1 VLTSLSILANFESY
15 SQKRIFA
22 LKINPMK
29 GFNFFIFTFIF
40 CTFIPVYSF
49 TQEDEETEQRDTL
62 HLFQKDEISYILFDS
77 INIRETPSL
86 QGKIVTKLPIGTQV
100 RITGKSTNCLYLNGV
115 KIPWYKIE
123 FGKNQEGY
131 IWGGKLSLAAE
142 KSAKNTK
149 TLFLF
154 GIEKA
159 GSNHLFY
166 TVKAIQNNKEVSSVT
181 VKGFTGILK
190 DHSFELL
197 SNKGLE
203 NVDDI
208 INIHG
213 YGGFCGDDSGQHV
226 LFWAKEKLHYV
237 ELLHSGFDAPY
248 FYTES
253 FVYPSEIE
261 GEKGIILKHI
271 YSGEYSDDYEDDW
284 GNPAILLSEDSYKK
298 FKWNGTALLEV
309 N

>member
-1 VLTSLSILANFESY
+1 MKGLIVVLITLTSCTL
-15 SQKRIFA
+15 
-22 LKINPMK
+22 
-29 GFNFFIFTFIF
+29 FTLNLLGQVKDSDF
-40 CTFIPVYSF
+40 
-49 TQEDEETEQRDTL
+49 RDTL
-62 HLFQKDEISYILFDS
+62 QLFQKDEISFILFDS

-86 QGKIVTKLPIGTQV
+86 EGKIVTKLRAGTQV
-100 RITGKSTNCLYLNGV
+100 RIIGKSTNCLYLNGV
-115 KIPWYKIE
+115 TIPWYKIE
-123 FGKNQEGY
+123 YGKNQEGY

-142 KSAKNTK
+142 KSARNIN

-166 TVKAIQNNKEVSSVT
+166 SVKAIQNNKEVSSVT

-190 DHSFELL
+190 EHTFELL

-208 INIHG
+208 ICIHG
-213 YGGFCGDDSGQHV
+213 HGEFCGDDSGQHI

-237 ELLHSGFDAPY
+237 EVLHSGFDAPY

-261 GEKGIILKHI
+261 GEKGIILKRV
-271 YSGEYSDDYEDDW
+271 YSGEYNDDYEDDW
-284 GNPAILLSEDSYKK
+284 GNPAILLTEDLYKK
-298 FKWNGTALLEV
+298 YKWNGASLIEV
-309 N
+309 K

>member
-1 VLTSLSILANFESY
+1 MVDFESS
-15 SQKRIFA
+15 SQKCIFA
-22 LKINPMK
+22 LQINPMK
-29 GFNFFIFTFIF
+29 GFNFVIFVLIFFTFTAKF
-40 CTFIPVYSF
+40 YAQAPPSY
-49 TQEDEETEQRDTL
+49 TQEEEIAKRDTL

-77 INIRETPSL
+77 INTRETPSL

-100 RITGKSTNCLYLNGV
+100 TIKGKSTNCLYLNGIT
-115 KIPWYKIE
+115 IPWYKIE
-123 FGKNQEGY
+123 FGKNQIGY

-159 GSNHLFY
+159 GINHLFY
-166 TVKAIQNNKEVSSVT
+166 TVKAIQNNKEISSVT
-181 VKGFTGILK
+181 INGFTGILK
-190 DHSFELL
+190 DHRFELL

-213 YGGFCGDDSGQHV
+213 YSEFCGDDSGQHV
-226 LFWAKEKLHYV
+226 LFWGKEKLQYV
-237 ELLHSGFDAPY
+237 ELLKSGFDAPY

-261 GEKGIILKHI
+261 GEKGVILKHV
-271 YSGEYSDDYEDDW
+271 YSGEYSEDYEDDW
-284 GNPAILLSEDSYKK
+284 GNPSILLSEDSYKK
-298 FKWNGTALLEV
+298 FKWNGTVLIEV